1 MEQRQEPSS
10 ASAREPVDPHSPAA
24 AGGIENGPPQI
35 PSLFPSGNPGIPVDG
50 TQVFIEFP
58 PGLATGEAPP
68 LFVLGE
74 RGQAELVNYRQRG
87 RFYVVD
93 TTAASFG
100 TGARPRLGAP
110 VIGPSPGSRPRR
122 GGGPSEAGHQA
133 GGTIKAAGISQM
145 TAYA

>member
-24 AGGIENGPPQI
+24 AGGIETAHPRYRVSSPP
-35 PSLFPSGNPGIPVDG
+35 GNPGIPVDG

-100 TGARPRLGAP
+100 TGARPRLGARGDRS
-110 VIGPSPGSRPRR
+110 VTRIATSPRWRPL
-122 GGGPSEAGHQA
+122 
-133 GGTIKAAGISQM
+133 
-145 TAYA
+145 